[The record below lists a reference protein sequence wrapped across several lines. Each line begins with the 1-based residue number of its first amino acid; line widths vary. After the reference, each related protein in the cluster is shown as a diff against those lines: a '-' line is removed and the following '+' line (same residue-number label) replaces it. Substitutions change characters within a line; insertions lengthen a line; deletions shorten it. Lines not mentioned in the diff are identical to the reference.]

1 MTSDTLKEGIRAEN
15 AMNNALLKSKIDK
28 TTKNN
33 NKKCCGG
40 LGKNCKC
47 K

>member
-1 MTSDTLKEGIRAEN
+1 MTKDTLKEGIRAEN
-15 AMNNALLKSKIDK
+15 AMNDALLKSKFNKAIK
-28 TTKNN
+28 N